1 MSELSQYNFEEQKTV
16 FNIALSIISD
26 YGANEWSFGGGT
38 ALSACYWQHR
48 MSYDIDIFTEDALF
62 MEKLLANKQNIA
74 KSLAISFE
82 NDVFCSEKNITF
94 VLRGESENDGIKLDF
109 LYTHPLTD
117 QPYTHDKCFDNDD
130 IKIQTPKE
138 IIAKKL
144 IRRENMTVRDF
155 VDFFRFSQDHESLKE
170 LFVSIVYRNLFLRD
184 SGFEPIERLITIV
197 EHFNDFDEMEF
208 NKELEYLAPSFPINY
223 KSVQTLIHSLVEFDD
238 TFDIAI
244 HNNEVVSF
252 AEFTDFFKDTYEE
265 IGDYKIYHVTKND
278 IALTFELS
286 DVNFSSLRGRPYCP
300 CKKESLK
307 G

>member
-1 MSELSQYNFEEQKTV
+1 MSEHSPYNFEEQKVV
-16 FNIALSIISD
+16 FNIALSIIND
-26 YGANEWSFGGGT
+26 YGAKEWSFGGGT

-62 MEKLLANKQNIA
+62 MEKLLANKHNIA
-74 KSLAISFE
+74 QSLTISSE
-82 NDVFCSEKNITF
+82 NDVFFTEKHITF
-94 VLRGESENDGIKLDF
+94 VLHGESDNDGVKLDF
-109 LYTHPLTD
+109 LYTSPLTD
-117 QPYTHDKCFDNDD
+117 QAYTYNQCFDNDN